1 MRFRLL
7 GPLEVWDG
15 ARWTM
20 PAASKQRALLAV
32 LLLHANQA
40 VSADRLIDE
49 LWGEHLPGTPA
60 NLLQVYVS
68 RLRKLLDHGP
78 GGVLRTRSHCYEL
91 LVQPGD
97 LDVDLFERLVQDGQQ
112 ALRAGALE
120 LAAEQ
125 LTAALALWRGE
136 PLSDVPT
143 TTTVAAEVLRLQ
155 ERRLTA
161 LEAHFEAELGL
172 GRHAG
177 VLPDLKE
184 QVAACPLREGL
195 RAHLMVALYRSG
207 RQAEALGAY
216 RDLRQI
222 LHDELA
228 IEPSPSLRRLE
239 RAILTDD
246 PALTPP
252 EPATPPRQAP
262 AAVTAGTRAT
272 GPVPCQ
278 LPPDVG
284 DFTGRDEPLTRL
296 RDLLSRDPGPAATSV
311 VVCAISRTAGVGK
324 TALAVH
330 AAHQLAERF
339 PDGQLYVDLQGATSG
354 VRPLHP
360 LGVLGR
366 FLRALG
372 VEGDAVPTE
381 LEEAAARF
389 RSQLASRR
397 LLVVLDNAHDA
408 AQVRP
413 LLPASPGCAV
423 LVTGRRVL
431 ASLDAAHQLHLD
443 VLSPQ
448 GAIELLGRLTGRQR
462 VATEPEA
469 TAQLAHWCGY
479 LPLALRI
486 AGARLVA
493 AHVAGQC
500 AGQAAARAAA
510 AAGRAGACR
519 GRRADQL
526 PDQLPGARRQ
536 RRPAGPC
543 RRPGVQ
549 PAQRAGRPR
558 CQPTGRRA
566 ATRPAPAGGRA
577 GARAAGRRAPAGD
590 PDTWPL
596 SAP

>member
-311 VVCAISRTAGVGK
+311 VVCAISGTAGVGK

-339 PDGQLYVDLQGATSG
+339 PTGSSTWTC
-354 VRPLHP
+354 
-360 LGVLGR
+360 
-366 FLRALG
+366 RA
-372 VEGDAVPTE
+372 
-381 LEEAAARF
+381 
-389 RSQLASRR
+389 
-397 LLVVLDNAHDA
+397 
-408 AQVRP
+408 
-413 LLPASPGCAV
+413 
-423 LVTGRRVL
+423 
-431 ASLDAAHQLHLD
+431 
-443 VLSPQ
+443 
-448 GAIELLGRLTGRQR
+448 
-462 VATEPEA
+462 
-469 TAQLAHWCGY
+469 
-479 LPLALRI
+479 
-486 AGARLVA
+486 
-493 AHVAGQC
+493 
-500 AGQAAARAAA
+500 
-510 AAGRAGACR
+510 
-519 GRRADQL
+519 
-526 PDQLPGARRQ
+526 
-536 RRPAGPC
+536 RPAGSARCTRWGCWAASCGRWEWKATPSPPSSRR
-543 RRPGVQ
+543 RRPGSAPSSPPGGCRWCWTTPTTPPRSARCCRQALAARCSSPV
-549 PAQRAGRPR
+549 AGCSP
-558 CQPTGRRA
+558 PW
-566 ATRPAPAGGRA
+566 TRPTSSTWTCFPRRGRSSCSVA
-577 GARAAGRRAPAGD
+577 
-590 PDTWPL
+590 
-596 SAP
+596 